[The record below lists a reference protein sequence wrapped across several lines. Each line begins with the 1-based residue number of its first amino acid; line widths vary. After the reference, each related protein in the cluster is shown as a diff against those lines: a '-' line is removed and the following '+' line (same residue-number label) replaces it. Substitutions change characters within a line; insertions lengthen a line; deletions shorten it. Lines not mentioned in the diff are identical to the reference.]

1 VYSVV
6 YFQGGAMS
14 SLQCLI
20 TGGNA
25 GIGRAAALQLARQ
38 GAGVCIACRNR
49 ERGAEAVDAL
59 RRESGNNAV
68 SLVVMDLASTQSI
81 LAGCDAYRTSHNRLD
96 VLIHNAAD
104 FDISRKAPLYSPEGV
119 ETVWATNHVG
129 PVLLTQQLGPELS
142 RSAQGR
148 VITVSS
154 QGLLLHPFLKVDL
167 DNPEFRQRRFS
178 VSKAYYQSKLAQVM
192 YTYWLAGR
200 LRDTRITVNCVRVSN
215 VKIDIQRYPN
225 LSTLAKRMYALKS
238 RFSISPAAMAEVYVW
253 LALAPELA
261 DVTGGYFD
269 EKSRQVRSG
278 RYSAAP
284 ENIQHVMALTEKYVP
299 GVREKPV

>member
-1 VYSVV
+1 
-6 YFQGGAMS
+6 MS
-14 SLQCLI
+14 QIQCLI

-25 GIGRAAALQLARQ
+25 GIGRAAALQLAQQ
-38 GAGVCIACRNR
+38 GASVCIASRSR
-49 ERGAEAVDAL
+49 ERGEEAVDAL
-59 RRESGNNAV
+59 RRKSGNETV
-68 SLVVMDLASTQSI
+68 SLVVMDLSSTQSI
-81 LAGCDAYRTSHNRLD
+81 LAACDAYRANHNRLD

-104 FDISRKAPLYSPEGV
+104 FDISRKAPLYSPESV
-119 ETVWATNHVG
+119 ETVWATNHIG
-129 PVLLTQQLGPELS
+129 PVLLTQQLGSELS

-154 QGLLLHPFLKVDL
+154 QGLMLHPFLKVSL
-167 DNPEFRQRRFS
+167 DDPEFRHRRFS

-200 LRDTRITVNCVRVSN
+200 LRDTPITVNCVRVTN
-215 VKIDIQRYPN
+215 VKIDIRRYPN

-238 RFSISPAAMAEVYVW
+238 RFSISPEAMAQVYVW

-269 EKSRQVRSG
+269 EKSRRVASG
-278 RYSAAP
+278 RYSADP
-284 ENIQHVMALTEKYVP
+284 ENIRRVMTLTEKYVP
-299 GVREKPV
+299 GVLEKPV